1 MIHPPDTLSAEVSP
15 DDGDMTAPPLEHQ
28 PHAPISLKA
37 KTVRTSL
44 WTLGGFGLSQIIRF
58 ASNYVL
64 VRLLAPHDFGLAAL
78 VGIFVNMFQQFSDVG
93 LGPAI
98 IQSPR
103 GDDERFLNT
112 AWTLGVVRGIVL
124 WLGTCAI
131 AWPVAWRYHEPLL
144 VPLII
149 VTGFNGVL
157 TGLNSTSL
165 FQLNR
170 HMQAGKITVLNLTA
184 QLITTF
190 VMIAIASAYHSVW
203 AIILAGV
210 VASIFTLIATHFLI
224 PGFRNR
230 FAWDRDSL
238 HELFHFGGWIFIS
251 TAVTFF
257 ANDADRLIFGYIA
270 SVASLGIYQQAA
282 TLVRMPI
289 ELISRLSAVSLFP
302 ALARSAD
309 LGIEPLTRKL
319 LSARAVILPLG
330 VAAVIGLAFGAPP
343 FAHFFYTGK
352 FNGVGRMAQCMA
364 VGLWFTILQLS
375 SDRTLLALG
384 HARSLA
390 MANAANMIGTIGF
403 AFAGLAIGRHLNY
416 PVEGF
421 ILGVALGTLIGHL
434 VVQEELSRHGIGI
447 YLQDAKYTVLVL
459 AIGLVGWG
467 VPRLGVQMFGTHH
480 QFHLQLAMGLLVI
493 VSSSAWAAAKAIRQ
507 TK

>member
-1 MIHPPDTLSAEVSP
+1 VIPPVETLSVELAA
-15 DDGDMTAPPLEHQ
+15 DDGDLVAPPLLHQ
-28 PHAPISLKA
+28 PAAATSLKA

-58 ASNYVL
+58 GSNYVL
-64 VRLLAPHDFGLAAL
+64 VRLLSPHDFGLAAL

-98 IQSPR
+98 IQSTR

-112 AWTLGVVRGIVL
+112 AWTLGILRGLVL
-124 WLGTCAI
+124 WVATCAI

-170 HMQAGKITVLNLTA
+170 HMQAGKITVLNLAA
-184 QLITTF
+184 QLITTG
-190 VMIAIASAYHSVW
+190 VMIAIASRFHSVW
-203 AIILAGV
+203 AIILAGS
-210 VASIFTLIATHFLI
+210 VASLFTLIVTHFLI

-257 ANDADRLIFGYIA
+257 ANDVDRLIFGYIA
-270 SVASLGIYQQAA
+270 SVASLGIYQQAT

-302 ALARSAD
+302 ALARSAEF
-309 LGIEPLTRKL
+309 GAEPLTRKL

-343 FAHFFYTGK
+343 FAHFFYTGR
-352 FNGVGRMAQCMA
+352 FDGVGRMAQCMA

-384 HARSLA
+384 HSRSLA
-390 MANAANMIGTIGF
+390 MANAINMVGTIVF
-403 AFAGLAIGRHLNY
+403 AFAGLAAGRHLHY

-421 ILGVALGTLIGHL
+421 ILGVALGTCMGHL
-434 VVQEELSRHGIGI
+434 VIQEELSRFGIGI
-447 YLQDAKYTVLVL
+447 YLQDARYTALL
-459 AIGLVGWG
+459 IIIAAIGWG
-467 VPRLGVQMFGTHH
+467 VPQLGTAVWGANH
-480 QFHLQLAMGLLVI
+480 QFQLQLIMGI
-493 VSSSAWAAAKAIRQ
+493 VVVGGSSIWAAAKAIHR